1 MIFSRRIRKAASPI
15 LVLAGI
21 LGALSSSC
29 CCAAKAGTD
38 HAGMSARVGM
48 ISGSACFASGAAAAR
63 AAGRAIRK
71 EAGAVAVE
79 RRGRRV
85 AVARNGAAAGQEPR
99 KPLAM
104 ALASQK
110 GSGRWCGG
118 LGFGGI
124 SAGKLGLLDAVK
136 QAAAQVGGIARRAAT
151 TSSLQIDEGEAVK
164 EQTGASAAPK
174 AKRARRSKTAADA
187 DAPGG
192 EEGGQG
198 GGEVAG
204 AASPSPSASAT
215 KTRKRRV
222 ATKQGDEQAEEP
234 RAAKAA
240 PLAKKA
246 AAAKLKPR
254 AAGGASRSTVF
265 PLPEVVAGE
274 ADEAKGETKR
284 RKPAAAT
291 TATGSKGSKFA
302 GGVGSSAAQVR
313 DGSGGDVVG
322 QAAVVDDDGDVLT
335 SKVQMKGKASGVKDG
350 NGHAADGA
358 KGSKAGGDASR
369 LVQYPELVVY
379 IDGACRGNPGQA
391 SYGVA
396 IKDPRGAKVYNIARR
411 IGHKTNNEAEWEGAI
426 EGLRMARE
434 LGASKVT
441 IRTDSQLV
449 SRQFSGQYKV
459 SKPHLAVLHKKAVA
473 LKAEFGDCSMEW
485 VPREQNKDA
494 DALANY
500 ALDSGDRQWDFSA

>member
-1 MIFSRRIRKAASPI
+1 MIFSRRIRKATNPI

-21 LGALSSSC
+21 LGALSCCC

-48 ISGSACFASGAAAAR
+48 FSGSACFVSGAAAAR
-63 AAGRAIRK
+63 AVGRAIRK
-71 EAGAVAVE
+71 EAGAVAME

-85 AVARNGAAAGQEPR
+85 AVARNGAAGQELR

-104 ALASQK
+104 ALAGQK
-110 GSGRWCGG
+110 GSGRWGGG
-118 LGFGGI
+118 LAFGGI
-124 SAGKLGLLDAVK
+124 FAGKLGSLDAVK
-136 QAAAQVGGIARRAAT
+136 QAAVQVGGVARRAAT

-164 EQTGASAAPK
+164 EKAGAGTAPK

-187 DAPGG
+187 DASGG
-192 EEGGQG
+192 ENGGQG
-198 GGEVAG
+198 GDVAG
-204 AASPSPSASAT
+204 AASPPPSASAT
-215 KTRKRRV
+215 KTRKRRA
-222 ATKQGDEQAEEP
+222 ATKQGDEQAEAS

-246 AAAKLKPR
+246 AAAKSKPR
-254 AAGGASRSTVF
+254 AAGGASKSTVF

-274 ADEAKGETKR
+274 ADEAMGETKR
-284 RKPAAAT
+284 RKPVAT
-291 TATGSKGSKFA
+291 TTAKRSKSSKIA
-302 GGVGSSAAQVR
+302 AGVGSSAAQAR
-313 DGSGGDVVG
+313 DGSDVDVVG
-322 QAAVVDDDGDVLT
+322 GAAVVHEDGDVLT
-335 SKVQMKGKASGVKDG
+335 SQVQTKGKASGVKDG
-350 NGHAADGA
+350 NGHTADGA
-358 KGSKAGGDASR
+358 KGSETGGDAGR
-369 LVQYPELVVY
+369 LAQYSELVVY

-500 ALDSGDRQWDFSA
+500 ALDSGDRLWDFSA